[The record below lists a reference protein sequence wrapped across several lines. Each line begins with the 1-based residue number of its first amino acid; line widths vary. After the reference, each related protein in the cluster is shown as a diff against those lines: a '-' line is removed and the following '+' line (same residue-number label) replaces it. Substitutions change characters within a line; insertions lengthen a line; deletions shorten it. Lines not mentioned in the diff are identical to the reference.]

1 MQTRRIVG
9 AVALSALS
17 LVSGY
22 TLGNAQQ
29 QVHPGF
35 WYVTQYQLDFQKV
48 DSLQKLIRTYSIALA
63 DEAKKSGTLL
73 DEKWMIHHTGTEYNV
88 LQMRHWRNWEALN
101 ADTTIGRA
109 MRRLWPDSGRRVDIN
124 RAFAEMLSAAPH
136 RDAIYVPVVR

>member
-1 MQTRRIVG
+1 MTARHVAG
-9 AVALSALS
+9 AIALSAVS
-17 LVSGY
+17 LLGGY
-22 TLGNAQQ
+22 AIGHARQ

-35 WYVTQYQLDFQKV
+35 VYLTHYEIPFERV
-48 DSLQKLIRTYSIALA
+48 DSLQKLIRTYSIPMT

-73 DEKWMIHHTGTEYNV
+73 DEKWLIHHTGTEYNV
-88 LQMRHWRNWEALN
+88 LQIRHWRNWEAIN

-124 RAFAEMLSAAPH
+124 RAFGEMLAGAH